1 MEWKLSQQL
10 CFLLYANA
18 RHIIKSYKP
27 FLDPYGLTYTQYITM
42 IALWENDHQLVGELG
57 HKLSLDS
64 GTLTPLLKKLE
75 KDGRINRI
83 RDIEDERKVVIELTE
98 QGKKLSEQ
106 MKHVPYD
113 HFKCV
118 NLPEEDVMHL
128 FRILSKLYKDEEDCH
143 VEEETNE

>member
-1 MEWKLSQQL
+1 MEWKLSEQL

-27 FLDPYGLTYTQYITM
+27 LLDPYGLTYTQYITM
-42 IALWENDHQLVGELG
+42 IALFEKSPQLVGELG
-57 HKLSLDS
+57 QKLSLDS

-75 KDGRINRI
+75 KDGRINRT
-83 RDIEDERKVVIELTE
+83 RDASDERKVMIELTE
-98 QGKKLSEQ
+98 HGKKLSND

-113 HFKCV
+113 LFKCV

-128 FRILSKLYKDEEDCH
+128 YRILSKLYQDEEACNAGD
-143 VEEETNE
+143 EKNA

>member
-1 MEWKLSQQL
+1 MEWKLSDQL

-57 HKLSLDS
+57 DKLSLDS

-75 KDGRINRI
+75 KDGRIKRI
-83 RDIEDERKVVIELTE
+83 RDVNDERRVMIELTDA
-98 QGKKLSEQ
+98 GLKLSEA

-113 HFKCV
+113 LFKCV

-128 FRILSKLYKDEEDCH
+128 FRILSKLYKTEENCH
-143 VEEETNE
+143 VEEENHE